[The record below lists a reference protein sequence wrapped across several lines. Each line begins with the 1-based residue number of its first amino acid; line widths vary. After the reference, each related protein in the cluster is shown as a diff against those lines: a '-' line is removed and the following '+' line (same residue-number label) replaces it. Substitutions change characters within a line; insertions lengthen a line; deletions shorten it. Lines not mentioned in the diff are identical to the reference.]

1 VHFEEAKAQ
10 PHSEY
15 MVSAIALSAKKR
27 NTYFTKLVHEPD
39 FSSYTIATTLNAA
52 LCLNWFQNQWK
63 HYPNWVAKA
72 QKSLKKVFDDYIK
85 QEAASNNNKL

>member
-15 MVSAIALSAKKR
+15 IVSAIALGAEKL

-39 FSSYTIATTLNAA
+39 SSSYTIATALNLA
-52 LCLNWFQNQWK
+52 LCLNWFQTQWK
-63 HYPNWVAKA
+63 HYPNWVAKM
-72 QKSLKKVFDDYIK
+72 VFDVRSQAKD
-85 QEAASNNNKL
+85 S